1 MNKLALSQ
9 LINQLQ
15 DAKTIRKQ
23 ANRLYE
29 LAKSN
34 QSLHFNFHPESL
46 PPTANYVLE
55 VIRENYPDL
64 NIPYHSRW
72 RHFEVD
78 GINRVEQMKEAYPS
92 MSSLSWGK
100 MLYELVIISVF
111 LDAGAGKY
119 WSFKEPSTGR
129 NYSRS
134 EGLALA
140 SLKLYQD
147 GMLSNHKHEPHRIDA
162 ERLIAFTTDELAD
175 VFQVDKTNP
184 LEGLEGRVRLLN
196 QLGQVII
203 QLPNYFGEEGRL
215 GDFYAYVCSLERNNT
230 LSASTLLRSVLH
242 AFGPIW
248 PKRVAIEGVFLGDVW
263 PYQSLK
269 TDEEGSEFIPF
280 HKLSQWLTYSLIEP
294 LEQAGIQITGID
306 ELTGLPE
313 YRNGGLF
320 IDMGVLEIK
329 NKEILQIPQ
338 DPGAPLII
346 EWRGLTIA
354 LLDDLA
360 HRIRQ
365 SLDLN
370 QEQLPLAKILQ
381 GGTWDAG
388 RRIAKQLRSDGS
400 PPIQIISDG
409 TIF

>member
-1 MNKLALSQ
+1 MNKHAFSQ
-9 LINQLQ
+9 LVEQLQ
-15 DAKTIRKQ
+15 DPKTIRQRAEK
-23 ANRLYE
+23 LYA

-34 QSLHFNFHPESL
+34 QSLHFNFHPELL
-46 PPTANYVLE
+46 PSTANYVLE
-55 VIRENYPDL
+55 VMRENYPDL

-78 GINRVEQMKEAYPS
+78 GLDRIKQMKNAHPS
-92 MSSLSWGK
+92 ISSLAWGK

-119 WSFKEPSTGR
+119 WSFKDPSTGR
-129 NYSRS
+129 QYARS

-147 GMLSNHKHEPHRIDA
+147 GMLSNHKNEPHRIDA
-162 ERLIAFTTDELAD
+162 QRLIDFTTDELAY

-184 LEGLEGRVRLLN
+184 LEGLEGRVSLLN
-196 QLGQVII
+196 QLGHAMV
-203 QLPNYFGEEGRL
+203 QLSTYFGEEGRL

-230 LSASTLLRSVLH
+230 LSASTLLRSVLQ

-248 PKRVAIEGVFLGDVW
+248 PKRIAIEGIYLGDVW
-263 PYQSLK
+263 PYPALK
-269 TDEEGSEFIPF
+269 TDEVGSEFIPF

-294 LEQAGIQITGID
+294 LEQAGIHISGID

-320 IDMGVLEIK
+320 IDTGVLAIK
-329 NKEILQIPQ
+329 NQEILQTPQ
-338 DPGAPLII
+338 DPGAPVII

-365 SLDLN
+365 TLDLN
-370 QEQLPLAKILQ
+370 QKELPLAKILQ

-388 RRIAKQLRSDGS
+388 RRIAKKLRSDGG
-400 PPIQIISDG
+400 PPIQIKSDG